1 MKASSAATDGGHTTQ
16 YSSVA
21 SRLSALPFFWV
32 LIVRFECCRA
42 AAAAAMVG
50 HIGAASGRFLKTL
63 AQNFLPD
70 GPGGSVGPS
79 LCSF

>member
-1 MKASSAATDGGHTTQ
+1 MKASSAATDGGHNT
-16 YSSVA
+16 VVLPLE
-21 SRLSALPFFWV
+21 RLSRFFA
-32 LIVRFECCRA
+32 LIVENLRFECCRA
-42 AAAAAMVG
+42 AATAAMVG
-50 HIGAASGRFLKTL
+50 HIGAANGRFLKTL

>member
-21 SRLSALPFFWV
+21 SLPALPFFWV